1 MTASIDFQLI
11 LALGLMGISSAMYLA
26 LRSDDLQL
34 AEIGRTVVLYL
45 LLLPS
50 MVLGFAICF
59 IYWLKN

>member
-1 MTASIDFQLI
+1 
-11 LALGLMGISSAMYLA
+11 MYLA

-59 IYWLKN
+59 VYWLKN